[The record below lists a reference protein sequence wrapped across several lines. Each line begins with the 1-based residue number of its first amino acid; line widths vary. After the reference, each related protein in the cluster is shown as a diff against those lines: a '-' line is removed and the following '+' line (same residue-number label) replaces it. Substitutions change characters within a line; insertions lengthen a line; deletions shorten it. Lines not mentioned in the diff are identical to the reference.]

1 MAKITLE
8 ELVDIAFA
16 HEEGDPFDWGVFKD
30 GKEQAMAMIGSSI
43 LEQFDKEVITDADRL
58 ILLSTITKLV
68 TENMIL
74 HSKLLAKI
82 TLEELVDIA
91 FAHEEGDPFDW
102 GVFKDGKEQAMAM
115 IGSSILEQFDKEV
128 ITDADRLILLSTIT
142 KLVTENMILHSKL
155 LSTKQ

>member
-1 MAKITLE
+1 MAKISLE
-8 ELVDIAFA
+8 ELVEIAFA

-43 LEQFDKEVITDADRL
+43 LEQFDKD
-58 ILLSTITKLV
+58 
-68 TENMIL
+68 
-74 HSKLLAKI
+74 
-82 TLEELVDIA
+82 
-91 FAHEEGDPFDW
+91 
-102 GVFKDGKEQAMAM
+102 
-115 IGSSILEQFDKEV
+115 V

>member
-30 GKEQAMAMIGSSI
+30 GKEQAMAMIG
-43 LEQFDKEVITDADRL
+43 A
-58 ILLSTITKLV
+58 
-68 TENMIL
+68 
-74 HSKLLAKI
+74 
-82 TLEELVDIA
+82 
-91 FAHEEGDPFDW
+91 
-102 GVFKDGKEQAMAM
+102 
-115 IGSSILEQFDKEV
+115 SILEQFDKEV